1 MMLEG
6 FVLFVEVL
14 VSTLLVMALPFVVFG
29 LCYDKIKEMLNDDWR
44 AIR

>member
-14 VSTLLVMALPFVVFG
+14 VSTLLVMALPLVLFG
-29 LCYDKIKEMLNDDWR
+29 MCHDKIKEMLNDDWR
-44 AIR
+44 TIR

>member
-14 VSTLLVMALPFVVFG
+14 VSTLIVIALPLVLFG
-29 LCYDKIKEMLNDDWR
+29 MSHDKIKEMLNDDWR
-44 AIR
+44 TIR